1 MKKLFIIG
9 TYPSNTYSEQILVSC
24 IDAIINKGY
33 DIMLVSHYPL
43 PTYIQEKVNYYIF
56 DKENI
61 KLPFELTPEVTV
73 NTADIDVIIKNNG
86 HWLTVSKNISNGI
99 KFANNLNYDFFYY
112 LESDNIFS
120 DEDFIKLNS
129 LYLQMFEENKKIIF
143 FKYGEEGFKSY
154 DTLMF
159 GGIPSFYINNIN
171 LPTTVEECKHA
182 ISFERLL
189 YYETNYL
196 ENDFLIVNEQSK
208 NFFKTSEIN
217 KISHDCFV
225 DVIGSGD
232 KLVLFIFNCSNKSVP
247 IIFTI
252 NKHQVIPLNS
262 NCWYFSYVNIGDEIE
277 VEINDDRYITYKNF
291 TLTENNKSYY
301 QNKGVLKLRNN
312 G

>member
-9 TYPSNTYSEQILVSC
+9 TYPSNTYSEQILISC

-86 HWLTVSKNISNGI
+86 HWLTVSKNINNGI
-99 KFANNLNYDFFYY
+99 KFANNLNYNFFYY

-120 DEDFIKLNS
+120 DDDFTKLNN
-129 LYLQMFEENKKIIF
+129 LHLQMFEENKKIIF
-143 FKYGEEGFKSY
+143 FIYGEEGFKSY
-154 DTLMF
+154 DTLIF
-159 GGIPSFYINNIN
+159 GGIPSFYVNNIN
-171 LPTTVEECKHA
+171 LPITVEECKHV

-196 ENDFLIVNEQSK
+196 ENDFLIINEQSK

-217 KISHDCFV
+217 KISNDCFV
-225 DVIGSGD
+225 DVIGSED
-232 KLVLFIFNCSNKSVP
+232 KLVLFIFNCSDKAVP

-252 NKHQVIPLNS
+252 NKHQIIPLHS
-262 NCWYFSYVNIGDEIE
+262 KCWYFSYVNIGDEIE
-277 VEINDDRYITYKNF
+277 VEINDGGYITYKNF
-291 TLTENNKSYY
+291 TLTEDNKPYY